1 MATSKEVR
9 MPRLAPAPMS
19 LDAHSQPA
27 NCWKAV
33 EKGAPASICWTPNAA
48 SNLDADQ
55 WLSQKSQN
63 WKLQKK
69 LSKFVPGR
77 VVERPYHVVRL
88 EHAECEGD
96 EAVENCDEDDGSRDS
111 DGHVLGRVL
120 HLLRSCGNSV
130 IPNIAEVHD
139 RCSVEDSSHPEW
151 CEAGG
156 ADRGLHCSRGNSC
169 RNIR

>member
-1 MATSKEVR
+1 MT
-9 MPRLAPAPMS
+9 LANS
-19 LDAHSQPA
+19 E
-27 NCWKAV
+27 C
-33 EKGAPASICWTPNAA
+33 
-48 SNLDADQ
+48 
-55 WLSQKSQN
+55 
-63 WKLQKK
+63 KLQKK
-69 LSKFVPGR
+69 QSKFVPGR

-156 ADRGLHCSRGNSC
+156 VDRGLHCSRGNSC
-169 RNIR
+169 CNIRQILEIAFDEAGDDDEENKDQVQDGHHQVESGAILGAAHKGIQRPEPKTTLS